1 MARIHPSAIVEDGAV
16 LGADVTVGPFCHV
29 GAQVALGDGV
39 ELKSHV
45 VVAGETTV
53 GAGTVIFP
61 FASIGHQAQDLKYR
75 GERATLTVGSSC
87 IIREGVTLNAGTGGG
102 GGRTAI
108 GDRCAFLANSHV
120 GHDSILGND
129 IILSNN
135 VMIAGHVTVEDH
147 VIFGGGSAVIQ
158 FTRVGAHAFVGGLAG
173 LENDLI
179 PFGMVTGNRARLGGL
194 NLVGLKRRGF
204 PREQIH
210 ALRSAYRELFES
222 EEGTLR
228 QRAEQARDAHP
239 DEPLVRQLTD
249 FILVEE
255 DRRFCTPRYGL
266 DQ

>member
-1 MARIHPSAIVEDGAV
+1 MASIHPSAIVEDGAV
-16 LGADVTVGPFCHV
+16 LGADVAIGPFCHV
-29 GAQVALGDGV
+29 GAQAVLGDGV
-39 ELKSHV
+39 ELKSHA
-45 VVAGETTV
+45 VVAGATTI

-61 FASIGHQAQDLKYR
+61 FASVGHQAQDLKYR
-75 GERATLTVGSSC
+75 GEQATVSIGSSC
-87 IIREGVTLNAGTGGG
+87 IIREGVTINAGTQGGG
-102 GGRTAI
+102 GKTVI

-135 VMIAGHVTVEDH
+135 VMIAGHVTVQDH

-210 ALRSAYRELFES
+210 ALRGAYRALFES

-228 QRAEQARDAHP
+228 QRAEDARKAYP
-239 DEPLVRQLTD
+239 QEPLVQQLTD

-255 DRRFCTPRYGL
+255 DRRFCTPKYGL

>member
-1 MARIHPSAIVEDGAV
+1 MTRIHPTAIVEDGAR
-16 LGADVTVGPFCHV
+16 LGDEVCIGPFCHIGSGV
-29 GAQVALGDGV
+29 TLGNGV

-45 VVAGETTV
+45 VIAGET
-53 GAGTVIFP
+53 GIGDGTVIFP

-75 GERATLTVGSSC
+75 GERATLDIGANC
-87 IIREGVTLNAGTGGG
+87 IIREGVTINPGTQSG
-102 GGRTAI
+102 GGRTVI

-120 GHDSILGND
+120 GHDSILGSN
-129 IILSNN
+129 IVLSNN
-135 VMIAGHVTVEDH
+135 VMIAGHVSIGDN

-210 ALRSAYRELFES
+210 ALRGAYRAMFES

-228 QRAEQARDAHP
+228 SRAEAAQVAYP

-255 DRRFCTPRYGL
+255 DRRFCTPKTGL
-266 DQ
+266 DS